1 MAIPRRKFKNPPA
14 QKTRSL
20 RSGGFGAGGNPVP
33 PDSSLRP
40 RRISSAKT
48 RDSFRACRA
57 QMALQPSAE
66 QLDRP
71 QPARRRHFLLLG
83 LAPARNPK
91 PVIPATFFAFDLNI
105 KSAESATLPS
115 RPRASCSQPA
125 LLRVSYCQRLQ
136 TSSAS
141 RSGMPPPRPPAGRG
155 AQARRPRQKSS
166 LIFQRCSLV
175 HIELPPCIIFE
186 SPDHVVPFCAATP
199 YNSALVLLVS

>member
-1 MAIPRRKFKNPPA
+1 MIGAQVFTVLTFYCPERRPFDNPPRRKFKKSPA
-14 QKTRSL
+14 KTPDRAERGLSE
-20 RSGGFGAGGNPVP
+20 GGKMGPTRFFG
-33 PDSSLRP
+33 SRP
-40 RRISSAKT
+40 GSISSAKT

-115 RPRASCSQPA
+115 RPRAACSQPA
-125 LLRVSYCQRLQ
+125 FLRVSYCERRE
-136 TSSAS
+136 TSSPS
-141 RSGMPPPRPPAGRG
+141 RCGMPPPRPPAGRG
-155 AQARRPRQKSS
+155 A
-166 LIFQRCSLV
+166 
-175 HIELPPCIIFE
+175 
-186 SPDHVVPFCAATP
+186 
-199 YNSALVLLVS
+199 